1 MVQSARREL
10 RKGLLTPTVPKVLT
24 PLNAIVVER
33 ECDLIIDVQCN
44 GSMLCGVLVDGEAR
58 VNMMTIPTMRYL
70 GLRIDKSTSITL
82 KMANEQVVRLEV
94 ISNVAITIMKVSI
107 NVDFHVILKKDEA
120 YPMILSRA

>member
-44 GSMLCGVLVDGEAR
+44 GSMLCGVLDGEAR